1 MELSFSFRTFATES
15 SSNKYRMKTKEE
27 ITAEIAQG
35 VREAA
40 RQRAETE
47 IVRESALRTELGK
60 EVRDS
65 KKARKDKRASFY
77 YKVSYLF
84 LTCSGV
90 SGFSTLM
97 SKDDP
102 NWYFIGASVS
112 IALAFAILADKT
124 LKP

>member
-35 VREAA
+35 VREAT

-47 IVRESALRTELGK
+47 IVRESALRTELEK
-60 EVRDS
+60 EARDS
-65 KKARKDKRASFY
+65 KKAR
-77 YKVSYLF
+77 
-84 LTCSGV
+84 
-90 SGFSTLM
+90 
-97 SKDDP
+97 
-102 NWYFIGASVS
+102 
-112 IALAFAILADKT
+112 LAFAILTDKT